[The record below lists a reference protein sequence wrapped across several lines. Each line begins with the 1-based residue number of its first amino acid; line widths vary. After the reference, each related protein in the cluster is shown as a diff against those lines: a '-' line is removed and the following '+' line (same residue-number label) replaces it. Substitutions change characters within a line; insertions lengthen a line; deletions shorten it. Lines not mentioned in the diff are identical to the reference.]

1 MCLKSKPPLLP
12 PGAPQ
17 GPGPPRQEV
26 RKIDQE
32 KVYGK
37 RDAEGM
43 DPALSTLP
51 GAQQSL
57 HEDVVNDLTEAV
69 DVTHEEQRTKIERM
83 LMKEQ
88 RTVLV

>member
-1 MCLKSKPPLLP
+1 
-12 PGAPQ
+12 
-17 GPGPPRQEV
+17 
-26 RKIDQE
+26 
-32 KVYGK
+32 
-37 RDAEGM
+37 M

-57 HEDVVNDLTEAV
+57 QEYVVNDLTEAA

-83 LMKEQ
+83 LRKEQ